1 MVGHGKRVKKQGGT
15 INEVAREAGV
25 SISTVSRII
34 NGTAFVAEDKRRA
47 VEAAMQRLD
56 FQPNYLAR
64 TLITGRSMTVGVIAE
79 DIVSPF
85 YADVIRGVEHALL
98 DTPYQPVLNSGHWS
112 TRHETRAIDTLIYR
126 KVDALLLLGSTLT
139 DDTLRGVAGRV
150 PLILFGR
157 RVPGLE
163 SHCLTLD
170 QRGAALNATRHLIEL
185 GHRRIVHLHGPPG
198 QQDAQ
203 ERREGYR
210 DALTGSGLPLHPELE
225 LQGDFLEQ
233 SAAQALTHLLDARV
247 PFTAVF
253 AGNDQMAA
261 GARLALYRRGLRVPD
276 DVSLIGFDDLPA
288 SAFTIPPLTTVRQP
302 TYQIGQA
309 LARHALNVLAGQP
322 STLPDFDLPLIMRES
337 TRPLR

>member
-1 MVGHGKRVKKQGGT
+1 MAGHGKRMTHGVT
-15 INEVAREAGV
+15 INDVAREAGV

-34 NGTAFVAEDKRRA
+34 NGTAFVADDKRRA
-47 VEAAMQRLD
+47 VETAMQRLG

-112 TRHETRAIDTLIYR
+112 TQYETRAIDTLIYR
-126 KVDALLLLGSTLT
+126 KVDALLLLGSTLG
-139 DDTLRGVAGRV
+139 DDTLRDVAGRV

-203 ERREGYR
+203 ERRAGYR
-210 DALTGSGLPLHPELE
+210 DALTGNGLTLHPELE

-261 GARLALYRRGLRVPD
+261 GARLALHRRGLRVPD

-309 LARHALNVLAGQP
+309 LARHALHVLAGEA
-322 STLPDFDLPLIMRES
+322 SSLPDFDLPLILRES